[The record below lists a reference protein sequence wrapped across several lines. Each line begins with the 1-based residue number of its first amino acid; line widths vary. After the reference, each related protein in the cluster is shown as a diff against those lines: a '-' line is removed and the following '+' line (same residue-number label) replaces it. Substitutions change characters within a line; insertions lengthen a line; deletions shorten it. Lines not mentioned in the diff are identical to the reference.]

1 MDRSMLQVFLGR
13 IAQLK
18 SCSVTWL
25 RWCLAAMQRTKTL
38 DNLHPL
44 PPKLLPN
51 LGFIWAQ
58 ENWVGEI
65 KLDLKSPMRKT
76 DSCGKQ
82 ANVAP
87 TPKVQDSKNSCD
99 SSFDTSVASPA
110 YSRCPAAGVHVPT
123 LEITPTV
130 SNCLQAQHQ
139 LLQVYLRVKAL
150 IGKKINIMNKRRQG
164 QHDRHR
170 SQIQTCLILLISTNA
185 MAFRAASYKGWLFLL
200 WNASHNLSESMCCS
214 G

>member
-1 MDRSMLQVFLGR
+1 MHCHMPGPREDLQSHKHFHGLSGHYKFMDRSMLQVFLGR

-65 KLDLKSPMRKT
+65 KLHLKSPMRKT

-130 SNCLQAQHQ
+130 SNYLQAHIASTSSSVPSCQSSN
-139 LLQVYLRVKAL
+139 RKE
-150 IGKKINIMNKRRQG
+150 NKYNEQKET
-164 QHDRHR
+164 R
-170 SQIQTCLILLISTNA
+170 ST
-185 MAFRAASYKGWLFLL
+185 
-200 WNASHNLSESMCCS
+200 
-214 G
+214 

>member
-1 MDRSMLQVFLGR
+1 MLQVFLGR

-18 SCSVTWL
+18 SGSVTWL

-65 KLDLKSPMRKT
+65 KLHLKSPMRKT

-123 LEITPTV
+123 LEISPTV
-130 SNCLQAQHQ
+130 SNYLQAHIASTSSSVPSCQSSN
-139 LLQVYLRVKAL
+139 RKE
-150 IGKKINIMNKRRQG
+150 NKYNEQKET
-164 QHDRHR
+164 R
-170 SQIQTCLILLISTNA
+170 ST
-185 MAFRAASYKGWLFLL
+185 
-200 WNASHNLSESMCCS
+200 
-214 G
+214 